1 MDKKNLKLITAL
13 RQELHA
19 HPELS
24 GQEHWTRRRLMTFLR
39 EHTALRVIDRG
50 NWFYAVC
57 KSSSGEKKP
66 VAFRADFD
74 AVPVEDQSGKPYA
87 SKNPGV
93 GHMCGHDGHSAALA
107 GLALELDQTGPR
119 RDVYLIFQH
128 AEETGRGALECASLF
143 DEIDIAEIFA
153 FHTAPHIPQG
163 FVMARDG
170 SGNCASKGMILRF
183 EGAASHASRP
193 EDGRNPAPAI
203 AAVITA
209 LPALSAGFRGI
220 VMSTVIHVRI
230 GSPAFG
236 TSPGEGALMLTIRGE
251 YEAEMGGLQAGIE
264 ALAQDEAR
272 RHGLKCAFEYC
283 DVFPEIVNHPA
294 SAQKVREAAVKQG
307 LQIYEQDGPTRWSE
321 DFGHYLKRAR
331 GAFFKIGAGP
341 DCAPLHSTKYD
352 FPDGVLETAVELFKL
367 LI

>member
-1 MDKKNLKLITAL
+1 MNKKNLELITAL
-13 RQELHA
+13 RHELHA

-24 GQEHWTRRRLMTFLR
+24 GQEHWTRQHLMKFLR
-39 EHTALRVIDRG
+39 EHTALMIVDCG

-57 KSSSGEKKP
+57 KSPAGEKKP

-93 GHMCGHDGHSAALA
+93 GHMCGHDGHTSALA
-107 GLALELDQTGPR
+107 GLALELDQTGSQ

-128 AEETGRGALECASLF
+128 AEETGQGALECAGLL
-143 DEIDIAEIFA
+143 DEIDIEEIFA

-163 FVMARDG
+163 FVLVRDG

-183 EGAASHASRP
+183 EGAIAHASRP

-203 AAVITA
+203 AAVIA
-209 LPALSAGFRGI
+209 AIPSLSAGYQGI
-220 VMSTVIHVRI
+220 VMCTVIHVRI

-236 TSPGEGALMLTIRGE
+236 TSPGEGVLMLTIRGE
-251 YEAEMGGLQAGIE
+251 YEAEMDVLQADIE
-264 ALAQDEAR
+264 ALAREEAF

-294 SAQKVREAAVKQG
+294 SAQKVREAALKQG
-307 LQIYEQDGPTRWSE
+307 LKIYEQDSPTRWSE
-321 DFGHYLKRAR
+321 DFGHYLKRTK
-331 GAFFKIGAGP
+331 GAFFKIGVGP

-352 FPDGVLETAVELFKL
+352 FPDSILETAVEVFKSL
-367 LI
+367 V